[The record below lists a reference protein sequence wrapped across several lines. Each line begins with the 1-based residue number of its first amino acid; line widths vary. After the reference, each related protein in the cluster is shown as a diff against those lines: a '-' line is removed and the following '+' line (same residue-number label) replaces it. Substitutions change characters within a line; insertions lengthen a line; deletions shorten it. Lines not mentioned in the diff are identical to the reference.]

1 MSVCVFA
8 SLCTLCVCQL
18 LILYKHTYTR
28 VCARAHSHIQ
38 TMMGREAHRGGGWKN
53 EREKEDHLQY
63 WRTRWLLCCLLDIWL
78 LGAKASSHF
87 VPFRWR
93 RPVEWHFYAVTERWF
108 FSSSSTSSIL
118 YCPVWLSFFLSIHN
132 NYYNSYRFLC
142 YHMNVYVCMHLQRPW
157 KCAML
162 HCNRWSIGRSSVCV
176 REFTKGTK

>member
-1 MSVCVFA
+1 MSVCVCVRVALHALCMSAIDSLQTHIHTSMRSRTLTHTDDDGKRGTSRRWVEERKRERRSPPILAHKMIVMLFA
-8 SLCTLCVCQL
+8 
-18 LILYKHTYTR
+18 
-28 VCARAHSHIQ
+28 
-38 TMMGREAHRGGGWKN
+38 
-53 EREKEDHLQY
+53 
-63 WRTRWLLCCLLDIWL
+63 
-78 LGAKASSHF
+78 
-87 VPFRWR
+87 RWR

-176 REFTKGTK
+176 CEFTKGTK